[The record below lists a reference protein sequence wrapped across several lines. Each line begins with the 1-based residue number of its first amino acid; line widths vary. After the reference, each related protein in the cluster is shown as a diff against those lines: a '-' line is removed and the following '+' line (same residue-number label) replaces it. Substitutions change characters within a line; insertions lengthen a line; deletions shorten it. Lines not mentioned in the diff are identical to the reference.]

1 MSLLDKYISPLNQV
15 SLSKGDS
22 MEKAEKYARIAL
34 EMGAKDSKV
43 ISVKDIVFDPRT
55 LLKCMY
61 GCEEWGKS
69 WTCPSAPK
77 ALMPWEAE
85 KILKKYNWG
94 ILIRTQDPKLAQ
106 EISFQVEMKAFF
118 DGYPLAFSMFDCYL
132 CETCVFPDPCR
143 FPEKAR
149 PSMQALSIDVYATVK
164 KLGLPIEPLKTK
176 GDKPNYYALVLIE

>member
-1 MSLLDKYISPLNQV
+1 
-15 SLSKGDS
+15 
-22 MEKAEKYARIAL
+22 
-34 EMGAKDSKV
+34 
-43 ISVKDIVFDPRT
+43 
-55 LLKCMY
+55 
-61 GCEEWGKS
+61 
-69 WTCPSAPK
+69 
-77 ALMPWEAE
+77 MPWEAE

-176 GDKPNYYALVLIE
+176 GEKPNYYALVLIE